1 MRGILESYDSELA
14 ATEYSP
20 QLNKRLKEAE
30 DILQKTQSH
39 YVEMEVSF
47 HAFANTSHYILHSH
61 CAALHFDCL
70 FWDWVKAKDTE
81 SIFAKAKTV
90 LCFILHVGTQIKTGE
105 NWKMNVRC
113 TTVPP
118 AGKNAPVAIRKVV
131 EGWNKA
137 HLFIQTWD
145 SVAVVATAGRCLA
158 QSLDR
163 CLHL

>member
-47 HAFANTSHYILHSH
+47 HAFANTSHYILHSY
-61 CAALHFDCL
+61 CAALSFDCL
-70 FWDWVKAKDTE
+70 FWDRVKAKDTD

-90 LCFILHVGTQIKTGE
+90 SSDAPQCHLQA
-105 NWKMNVRC
+105 KM
-113 TTVPP
+113 PLWP
-118 AGKNAPVAIRKVV
+118 
-131 EGWNKA
+131 
-137 HLFIQTWD
+137 L
-145 SVAVVATAGRCLA
+145 GRL
-158 QSLDR
+158 
-163 CLHL
+163 